1 MSKAEIREA
10 ERILQKA
17 QAQVSKQLSRA
28 ELLLAEIKEDRA
40 HRQRLL
46 IICETSPQHAQPTP

>member
-46 IICETSPQHAQPTP
+46 IICETSPQHAQHTH